1 MRPFL
6 KLFLSIF
13 SVVLTLSADG
23 WQLNSGAGVW
33 EANSD
38 GTITETINS
47 TLQVVDNLESKELKG
62 YLYIDLRHPLPLLPN
77 LRFEYADLHAKGEGK
92 KSSMNTSLFSVSLPS
107 VAVQSDLTLTQYDA
121 IAYYNLLDAPIG
133 ITLDAGVS
141 LKFVHSLYHV
151 DTVSLDEEAD
161 SMIPMLYLR
170 GRYDLPVADLGVE
183 SDIKYITDGSSTVY
197 DLRIKVDYTLGFI
210 PLLHPGVELGYRQQG
225 FDIDG
230 ENSTLIAPI
239 LSGDT
244 DTNIV
249 FSGLYGGVTLNF

>member
-1 MRPFL
+1 MQSVL
-6 KLFLSIF
+6 KVFVTIAALALGLGAQS
-13 SVVLTLSADG
+13 
-23 WQLNSGAGVW
+23 WQLKSAAGVW
-33 EANSD
+33 EASSD

-47 TLQVVDNLESKELKG
+47 TLQVVDSLESKELKG
-62 YLYIDLRHPLPLLPN
+62 YLYMDLRHPLPLLPN
-77 LRFEYADLHAKGEGK
+77 LRFEYVDLDAKGEGK
-92 KSSMNTSLFSVSLPS
+92 KSSINTSVFTVALPS

-121 IAYYNLLDAPIG
+121 IAYYNLLDVPIG
-133 ITLDAGVS
+133 ITLDAGLS

-151 DTVSLDEEAD
+151 DTVSLEEEAD

-170 GRYDLPVADLGVE
+170 GRYALPVADLGIE
-183 SDIKYITDGSSTVY
+183 SDIKYIADGRSSVY

-210 PLLHPGVELGYRQQG
+210 PLLHPGLELGYRQQS
-225 FDIDG
+225 FNIDG

-244 DTNIV
+244 DTNIA